1 MIYEVEK
8 LLNSTVEDDFARAKE
23 LKNPSNYHRIVKNLK
38 RKIFGGTYYFFG
50 SRMMGVGKDDSD
62 IDIFISVGE
71 FFFRDQVKVSSLS
84 FKITPTS
91 IRCTQTKLSSSSTC
105 WSGKCVGTLD
115 GE

>member
-8 LLNSTVEDDFARAKE
+8 LLNSTVEDEFARAKE
-23 LKNPSNYHRIVKNLK
+23 LKNPNNYNRIVKNLK
-38 RKIFGGTYYFFG
+38 RKIFGGSYYFFG
-50 SRMMGVGKDDSD
+50 SRMMGIGKDESD

-71 FFFRDQVKVSSLS
+71 FFFRDQVKVSNLP

-91 IRCTQTKLSSSSTC
+91 NQCTPKKRSSSSTC
-105 WSGKCVGTLD
+105 WSGKCVETLA